1 MSARAGELAR
11 RYGPAAVVTGAS
23 DGIGLAIARHLAQE
37 GFDLVLVARRAARL
51 EEIAASLRREFGR
64 DVRAVAADLAT
75 PEGIG
80 AVLDATVGLDAGLLV
95 AAAGFG
101 TSGPFVDG
109 QLADDLSMIDVN
121 CRAVVALAQPFAR
134 RFVARGRGGIVLMSS
149 LVAFQGVPRA
159 AVYAATKAFVQSFA
173 EALRL
178 ELAGAS
184 VDILASAPGPVAS
197 GFAARAGMTMGL
209 AANTTAVA
217 RGTLAALGRRAV
229 VRPGWLAKGLEASLS
244 VLPRALRVRIMALVM
259 AGMTR
264 RTHGN
269 DPSSAAR
276 PQGVG
281 PAD

>member
-1 MSARAGELAR
+1 MSASNGGLVR

-23 DGIGLAIARHLAQE
+23 DGIGLAIARRLAVE

-51 EEIAASLRREFGR
+51 EEVAAELRRECGR
-64 DVRAVAADLAT
+64 DVRTIAADMAS
-75 PEGIG
+75 PAGIG
-80 AVLDATVGLDAGLLV
+80 AVLDATINKDVGLLV

-109 QLADDLSMIDVN
+109 RLDDELSMIDVN

-134 RFVARGRGGIVLMSS
+134 RFVARRRGGIVLMSS

-159 AVYAATKAFVQSFA
+159 AVYSATKAFVQNFA
-173 EALRL
+173 EALRI

-184 VDILASAPGPVAS
+184 VDVLACAPGPVAS
-197 GFAARAGMTMGL
+197 GFAARARMTMGL
-209 AANTTAVA
+209 AENTTAVA

-244 VLPRALRVRIMALVM
+244 LLPRALRVRVMALVM
-259 AGMTR
+259 AGMAR
-264 RTHGN
+264 QLNGN
-269 DPSSAAR
+269 DKSAAVR
-276 PQGVG
+276 Q
-281 PAD
+281 